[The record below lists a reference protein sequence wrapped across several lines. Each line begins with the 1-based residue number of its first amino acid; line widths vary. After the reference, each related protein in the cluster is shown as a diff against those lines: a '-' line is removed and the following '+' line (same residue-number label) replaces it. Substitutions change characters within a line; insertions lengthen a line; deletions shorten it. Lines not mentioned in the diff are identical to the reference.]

1 MDLYDNQEIYCRKLG
16 HHLYFSYCR
25 RENMGAPCSKITSCW
40 SQRIDLS
47 GFLKDNYPDF
57 QDNLDN
63 PQLKPKIASI
73 IDILN
78 QVKSNQS
85 AG

>member
-1 MDLYDNQEIYCRKLG
+1 MNQYDNREIYCRKLG

-25 RENMGAPCSKITSCW
+25 KENMGAPCSKMTSCW
-40 SQRIDLS
+40 IHRIDLD
-47 GFLKDNYPDF
+47 GFLKINYPNF
-57 QDNLDN
+57 QEYPDNSN
-63 PQLKPKIASI
+63 AKPKIASI
-73 IDILN
+73 IDIIN